1 MDFIFYPML
10 AAPGEEDPEAAE
22 RGCVSPAGP
31 RRARQLLHMS
41 VLSQSP
47 SPCGRYLA
55 AGNNYGEVAIFGLAA
70 ALGAGATEESK
81 KPLFCFRAH
90 RGPVYALAC
99 GERQLL
105 SASDGEVKAWNWADL
120 AKKGCKEV
128 WTRRPPCRSSL
139 EVPEINSIQINHRDN
154 SLVMAGGDGV
164 VRVMDLES
172 GAFTHELRGHRDCVH
187 CVALRDPPQCLSG
200 GEDGTVR
207 LWDLRHGSQVQLIE
221 VHKYPE
227 CSRPQHGKW
236 IRCVATD
243 SDWMVCGGGPALT
256 LWHLRSVTPTTV
268 FPLPPGQQ
276 HVLFHQDLLL
286 ACGQGSSLH
295 QLQLSGEL
303 RGRVPCTPPVLRCLC
318 LHPPAPEHK
327 VLTAAGNSPKID
339 VFTNLGYRAFSL
351 AFT

>member
-1 MDFIFYPML
+1 
-10 AAPGEEDPEAAE
+10 
-22 RGCVSPAGP
+22 
-31 RRARQLLHMS
+31 MS

-187 CVALRDPPQCLSG
+187 CVALRDPPPVSVG
-200 GEDGTVR
+200 GRGR
-207 LWDLRHGSQVQLIE
+207 HHLRHGSQVQLIE

-243 SDWMVCGGGPALT
+243 SDWMV
-256 LWHLRSVTPTTV
+256 
-268 FPLPPGQQ
+268 
-276 HVLFHQDLLL
+276 
-286 ACGQGSSLH
+286 
-295 QLQLSGEL
+295 
-303 RGRVPCTPPVLRCLC
+303 
-318 LHPPAPEHK
+318 
-327 VLTAAGNSPKID
+327 
-339 VFTNLGYRAFSL
+339 
-351 AFT
+351 